1 MKSDPQSQSESENI
15 RSEIDSTRNRMDETI
30 DELGNRFQGRH
41 LIDEVVGFFR
51 RGDSDGEVGEWREK
65 ITRSANAV
73 ADSVKAHPVPLLMIG
88 AGIAW
93 LVYENRSSV
102 RRSSWDDARGFDAMS
117 EDYSPSDYESYV
129 PPGSEGTYAAGEATE
144 DFEGAEGESV
154 ASKAREKLSAAG
166 SRARE
171 KMSDLKE
178 RGREQL
184 GAARERVADLG
195 HRAQERG
202 REIYGKTRE
211 RVVTTADQH
220 PLEVGIGLLALG
232 VIAGMAIPTP
242 EAVTRRLSPA
252 GDKLREA
259 SSGLLEKGKRVA
271 RAAGQAA
278 KVEAKTQ
285 GLTLERVREQARAV
299 GEKAEEAAA
308 NTARQEG
315 LPVGGNTGNAAANKP
330 TGAPSAGS
338 TTPPRPV

>member
-1 MKSDPQSQSESENI
+1 MKSDAQSESEAI
-15 RSEIDSTRNRMDETI
+15 RSEIDSTRGRMDETI
-30 DELGNRFQGRH
+30 DELGDRFRGRH

-51 RGDSDGEVGEWREK
+51 RSDSDDEVGEWREK
-65 ITRSANAV
+65 ISRSANAV

-93 LVYENRSSV
+93 LVYENRSSA
-102 RRSSWDDARGFDAMS
+102 RRSNWDESRGFDAMS
-117 EDYSPSDYESYV
+117 EDYAPSDYEGYT
-129 PPGSEGTYAAGEATE
+129 GAQSEGTYATGESTE
-144 DFEGAEGESV
+144 DFEGAEGTSGM
-154 ASKAREKLSAAG
+154 AKAKEKLSAAG
-166 SRARE
+166 SRVRE
-171 KMSDLKE
+171 KMSDLTE

-184 GAARERVADLG
+184 GSARERVTDLG
-195 HRAQERG
+195 HRAQERSRELYG
-202 REIYGKTRE
+202 RTRE

-252 GDKLREA
+252 GEKLREA
-259 SSGLLEKGKRVA
+259 SSDLVEKGKRVA

-299 GEKAEEAAA
+299 GDKAEEAAA

-315 LPVGGNTGNAAANKP
+315 LPVGGNATSKQAGTPPA
-330 TGAPSAGS
+330 SGS
-338 TTPPRPV
+338 TQPRPGI